1 MKHFAI
7 VFLTLLFSIVTRAAW
22 DLNDVSYV
30 MPLQVQSDGHVNT
43 LPMKGL
49 IPEKIFDRISPIAMD
64 MDARDNARAM
74 RVVAMRIDPCFP
86 YPTQLSCQ
94 KQLRLV
100 WQPLVQYEGDGSIDA
115 IDAALHSFYPLTDA
129 EFDSLLQDLQTWK
142 ARTGV
147 ETRGLP
153 LGPHPAFSSNRGVA
167 ALKDLN
173 RIILKF
179 AGERNL
185 SRVTAMFLRG
195 GGAMWLFGAFDFKN
209 GELISITLPRL
220 GKATAQ
226 SFVNVVTSGEVFSGG
241 GIAGARATGEDTLS
255 TIVSESQRV
264 RTGNEDLIRKELSAA
279 YKIENPKSYNPE
291 NMDCV
296 SCHVAQTARLWVDRK
311 RADIVTKDIAAQ
323 FGYQNAAYNMANIS
337 QEPWHTQQL
346 RALGYHAKKISIA
359 QRAIN
364 ESAEVADSI
373 NRYLNSK

>member
-1 MKHFAI
+1 MKHFAF
-7 VFLTLLFSIVTRAAW
+7 VLLTLSFSLITHAAW

-30 MPLQVQSDGHVNT
+30 MPLQTQEDGHVNT

-49 IPEKIFDRISPIAMD
+49 IPEKIFERISPIAMD
-64 MDARDNARAM
+64 MDPQTNARAM

-86 YPTQLSCQ
+86 YPTQISCQ

-100 WQPLVQYEGDGSIDA
+100 WQPLLQWEEDGSIDA
-115 IDAALHSFYPLTDA
+115 VDAALHSFYPLTDS
-129 EFDSLLQDLQTWK
+129 EFDSLLQELQTWK

-153 LGPHPAFSSNRGVA
+153 LGPHPAWKSGRGVA

-173 RIILKF
+173 RIILKY

-195 GGAMWLFGAFDFKN
+195 GGAMWLFGAFEFKN
-209 GELISITLPRL
+209 GELVTMTIPRL
-220 GKATAQ
+220 GKNTAQ
-226 SFVNVVTSGEVFSGG
+226 SFVNVVTSGDVFSGG
-241 GIAGARATGEDTLS
+241 GIAGARAAGDDTLS
-255 TIVSESQRV
+255 NLVAESQRV
-264 RTGNEDLIRKELSAA
+264 RTGNEDVIRKELSAA

-311 RADIVTKDIAAQ
+311 RKDMATQDIATQ
-323 FGYQNAAYNMANIS
+323 FGYLNPAYNLANVS
-337 QEPWHTQQL
+337 DEPWHTQQL
-346 RALGYHAKKISIA
+346 RALGYHNKKVSIA

-364 ESAEVADSI
+364 ESAEVADAI

>member
-1 MKHFAI
+1 MKYFAL
-7 VFLTLLFSIVTRAAW
+7 VLLTLSFSLVTHAAW

-30 MPLQVQSDGHVNT
+30 MPLQAQEDGHVNT
-43 LPMKGL
+43 LPLKGL
-49 IPEKIFDRISPIAMD
+49 IPEKIFERISPIAMD
-64 MDARDNARAM
+64 MDPRDNARAM

-94 KQLRLV
+94 KQIRLV
-100 WQPLVQYEGDGSIDA
+100 WQPLLQWEEDGSIDS

-129 EFDSLLQDLQTWK
+129 EFDSLLQELQVWK
-142 ARTGV
+142 KRTGV

-153 LGPHPAFSSNRGVA
+153 LGPHPAWSSGRGVA

-173 RIILKF
+173 RIILKY

-195 GGAMWLFGAFDFKN
+195 GGAMWLFGAFEFKN
-209 GELISITLPRL
+209 GELITMTLPRL
-220 GKATAQ
+220 GKNTAQ
-226 SFVNVVTSGEVFSGG
+226 SFVNVVTSGDVFSGG
-241 GIAGARATGEDTLS
+241 GIAGARATGEDTLNNL
-255 TIVSESQRV
+255 VAESQRV
-264 RTGNEDLIRKELSAA
+264 RTGNEDVIRKELAAA

-311 RADIVTKDIAAQ
+311 RKDIATQDIAAQ
-323 FGYQNAAYNMANIS
+323 FGYLNPAYNLANVS
-337 QEPWHTQQL
+337 SEPWHTQQL
-346 RALGYHAKKISIA
+346 RALGYHNKKISIS

-364 ESAEVADSI
+364 ESAEVADAI
-373 NRYLNSK
+373 NRYLKSN